1 MAATSQL
8 RRRLL
13 AGALASAALAGLP
26 RSAAAAPFPT
36 RTIRL
41 IVGQAPGGQ
50 TDTMARLVAQK
61 FAARWKESV
70 VVENHGGAA
79 GTIAGRMVARAPAD
93 GHTLLVGSNAT
104 IASAAVQTDTAA
116 YDPVRDWAP
125 VGRIARVGYVLAVRS
140 GLGAATVR
148 EFVELARAGADG
160 ISLATVGAG
169 SNAARA
175 LGLLERAAGVK
186 ILEVPF
192 KGGAPGLQAVVAG
205 QVDATFCDLA
215 LALPFVSAG
224 TVRILAT
231 GGSRRLALAPDV
243 PTFAETGLPGV
254 VAEPWYGIVA
264 PTGTPAAVITELS
277 GALHAALNDDDI
289 RRRFA
294 NLGYEAIVETPEEF
308 AVAIRLEAEQAR
320 GEQQR

>member
-1 MAATSQL
+1 M
-8 RRRLL
+8 
-13 AGALASAALAGLP
+13 
-26 RSAAAAPFPT
+26 
-36 RTIRL
+36 
-41 IVGQAPGGQ
+41 Q
-50 TDTMARLVAQK
+50 T
-61 FAARWKESV
+61 E
-70 VVENHGGAA
+70 
-79 GTIAGRMVARAPAD
+79 
-93 GHTLLVGSNAT
+93 
-104 IASAAVQTDTAA
+104 TAA

-148 EFVELARAGADG
+148 EFVELARARADG
-160 ISLATVGAG
+160 VSLATVGAG

-186 ILEVPF
+186 ILEVPY

-215 LALPFVSAG
+215 LALPFVPAG

-231 GGSRRLALAPDV
+231 AGNRRLALAPDV
-243 PTFAETGLPGV
+243 PTFAEAGLPGI

-264 PTGTPAAVITELS
+264 PAGTPAAVIAELS
-277 GALHAALNDDDI
+277 AALHAALNDEDI

-294 NLGYEAIVETPEEF
+294 SLGYEAIVETPEEF
-308 AVAIRLEAEQAR
+308 AVAIRFEAEQAR
-320 GEQQR
+320 GDRQR